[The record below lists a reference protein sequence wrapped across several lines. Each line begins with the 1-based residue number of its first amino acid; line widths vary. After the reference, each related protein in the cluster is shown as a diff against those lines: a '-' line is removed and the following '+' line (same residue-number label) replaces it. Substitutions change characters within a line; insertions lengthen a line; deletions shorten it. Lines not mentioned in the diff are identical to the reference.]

1 MLCLHIRRGIVY
13 AVVGDVKSSASRSN
27 LRLAPFLIQAL
38 QGWRRET
45 PYAKPSDW
53 IFAKPENER
62 EEALTSKLSRSPAA
76 EARKKQ
82 GWNHYACGMAY
93 ISQVHRNLAD

>member
-1 MLCLHIRRGIVY
+1 VLCLHIRRGIVY

-45 PYAKPSDW
+45 PYVKPSDW

-76 EARKKQ
+76 EARKEQ
-82 GWNHYACGMAY
+82 DWNHYACGMAY